1 MELLLELFT
10 SPTCPHCPGAKRVA
24 ENVVG
29 QLSGALLIE
38 RDISIPEDA
47 AIAAAYGVKGVPTI
61 VVNGKYKMVGV
72 PGSADE
78 LFSHLQNVKQ
88 G

>member
-10 SPTCPHCPGAKRVA
+10 SPTCPHCPAAKRVA

-29 QLSGALLIE
+29 QMDGALMIE
-38 RDISIPEDA
+38 RDISIPENAD
-47 AIAAAYGVKGVPTI
+47 IAARYGVQGVPTI

-72 PGSADE
+72 PPSEDE
-78 LFSHLQNVKQ
+78 LFSHLQNVE
-88 G
+88 